1 MSVSGR
7 SSLKFLAGAG
17 LAALVVGLFV
27 ALTATFFPKTY
38 VSQASVSLAVS
49 TQNVSGALVSGQ
61 LLANLPAPAA
71 LAQAFT
77 QQLGTKAFS
86 EALGVDRPD
95 RIYEARYDERRA
107 LLTLRASGGTPRE
120 ARERGEKLLAVA
132 QSYLQERLASAART
146 SAKAAAEQARL
157 DLATAGKIL
166 EGVRAV
172 LASGGHAAGASGP
185 GTAAALEAAK
195 VDPAIARSA
204 NPARTF
210 LSLTEAQQEAAYAQ
224 AQARGQALDRVLQD
238 PDGLNTLVGQALQV
252 QVLAPPAEPLAPV
265 SPRPALAGA
274 IAAMAVL
281 ALAVLVTMV
290 RDSSGG

>member
-1 MSVSGR
+1 MSAGGR
-7 SSLKFLAGAG
+7 QFLKFLIGAG
-17 LAALVVGLFV
+17 VAAGVVGVLVAFV
-27 ALTATFFPKTY
+27 ASRQQKTY
-38 VSQASVSLAVS
+38 VSQASVGLAVS

-77 QQLGTKAFS
+77 QRLDTKAFS
-86 EALGVDRPD
+86 EALGVERPD

-107 LLTLRASGGTPRE
+107 LLTLRASGRTPRE

-157 DLATAGKIL
+157 DLATALKIL
-166 EGVRAV
+166 EGVRAI
-172 LASGGHAAGASGP
+172 LASGGHASGASGP

-195 VDPAIARSA
+195 VDPVIARSP

-210 LSLTEAQQEAAYAQ
+210 LSLSEAQQEAGLQ
-224 AQARGQALDRVLQD
+224 MAQARGAALERILQD
-238 PDGLNTLVGQALQV
+238 PEALNTLVGQALQV
-252 QVLAPPAEPLAPV
+252 QVLAPPGEPLAPV

-274 IAAMAVL
+274 IAAVTVL
-281 ALAVLVTMV
+281 ALAVLAAML